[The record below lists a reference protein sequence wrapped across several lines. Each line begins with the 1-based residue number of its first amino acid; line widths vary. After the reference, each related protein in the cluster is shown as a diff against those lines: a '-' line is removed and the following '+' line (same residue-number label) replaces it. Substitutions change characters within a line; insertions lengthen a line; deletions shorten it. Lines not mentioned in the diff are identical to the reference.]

1 MGANRIALYAR
12 VSTTDKGQDVGL
24 QLDALRA
31 ASEQRGWHIV
41 DEYIDDGASGASQ
54 DRPEL
59 SRLVSDIQR
68 GRLDVVMVW
77 KLDRLGRSLPHLIS
91 LLDSFARCK
100 VAFVSLGESGIDT
113 TTAQGRLLLGIFGA
127 FAEYERALTRERV
140 IAGVRRAQSMGIHCG
155 RPKVKIQMDI
165 VHALQKQGHSEVE
178 IAKIM
183 NVSRTTLRRRLA
195 DAA

>member
-1 MGANRIALYAR
+1 MTGFLGSL
-12 VSTTDKGQDVGL
+12 VF
-24 QLDALRA
+24 A
-31 ASEQRGWHIV
+31 AIPWCTKSWFG
-41 DEYIDDGASGASQ
+41 
-54 DRPEL
+54 
-59 SRLVSDIQR
+59 
-68 GRLDVVMVW
+68 
-77 KLDRLGRSLPHLIS
+77 
-91 LLDSFARCK
+91 RCK

-140 IAGVRRAQSMGIHCG
+140 IAGVRRAQSKGIHCG

-183 NVSRTTLRRRLA
+183 NISRTTLRRRLS
-195 DAA
+195 